1 MACLQR
7 AKLKKINQGLSFKTE
22 RKKRMKNKKYFN
34 KHINKQNKKFPL
46 MEYFLDGK
54 KLEACSKEC
63 QEQVK
68 LLLK

>member
-1 MACLQR
+1 
-7 AKLKKINQGLSFKTE
+7 
-22 RKKRMKNKKYFN
+22 MKNKKYFN